1 MTHPLIPQIVDLAEP
16 LLQELNLELVEIV
29 FQTNRKIPLLKIS
42 VRNRSQ
48 DTSLEDCERM
58 SRRLEEKLDQTMT
71 IPGAY
76 VLEVSSPGISSILTT
91 DREFLSFKGFP
102 VVVETVSPFK
112 NRQQWSGRLQG
123 RDEESLFIN
132 QKGKIMTIPR
142 ELVAKVEIDERP
154 ERG

>member
-142 ELVAKVEIDERP
+142 ELVAKVEIDEQP
-154 ERG
+154 

>member
-1 MTHPLIPQIVDLAEP
+1 MTHHLIPQIIDLAKP
-16 LLQELNLELVEIV
+16 LAQELNLELVEVV
-29 FQTNRKIPLLKIS
+29 FQTNTNPPLLKIN
-42 VRNRSQ
+42 VRNQSK
-48 DTSLEDCERM
+48 DTSLEDCEQM
-58 SRRLEEKLDQTMT
+58 SRNLEEKLDQTAVISGT
-71 IPGAY
+71 Y

-102 VVVETVSPFK
+102 VIVETVSPYK

-142 ELVAKVEIDERP
+142 KLIAKVEIDERP
-154 ERG
+154 C

>member
-1 MTHPLIPQIVDLAEP
+1 MTHHLIPQIIGLAKP
-16 LLQELNLELVEIV
+16 LAQELNLELVEVV
-29 FQTNRKIPLLKIS
+29 FQTNTNPPLLKIN
-42 VRNRSQ
+42 VRNQSK
-48 DTSLEDCERM
+48 DTSLEDCEQM
-58 SRRLEEKLDQTMT
+58 SRNLEEKLDQTAVISGT
-71 IPGAY
+71 Y

-102 VVVETVSPFK
+102 VIVETVSPYK

-142 ELVAKVEIDERP
+142 KLIAKVEIDERP
-154 ERG
+154 C

>member
-16 LLQELNLELVEIV
+16 LLQDLNLELVEIV
-29 FQTNRKIPLLKIS
+29 FQTNKKTPLLKIK
-42 VRNRSQ
+42 VRNRNQ

-58 SRRLEEKLDQTMT
+58 SRLLEEKLDQTMT

-76 VLEVSSPGISSILTT
+76 VLEVSSPGISSVLTT

-154 ERG
+154 EQG

>member
-1 MTHPLIPQIVDLAEP
+1 MTHTLIPQILYLAKP
-16 LLQELNLELVEIV
+16 LAQELNLELVEVV
-29 FQTNRKIPLLKIS
+29 FQTNTNPPLLKIN
-42 VRNRSQ
+42 VRNQSK
-48 DTSLEDCERM
+48 DTSLEDCEQM
-58 SRRLEEKLDQTMT
+58 SRNLEEKLDQTAVISGT
-71 IPGAY
+71 Y

-102 VVVETVSPFK
+102 VIVETVSPYK

-142 ELVAKVEIDERP
+142 KLIAKVEIDERP
-154 ERG
+154 C

>member
-42 VRNRSQ
+42 VRNQSQ

-142 ELVAKVEIDERP
+142 ELVAKVEIDEQP
-154 ERG
+154 

>member
-1 MTHPLIPQIVDLAEP
+1 MTHPLIPQILDLAKP
-16 LLQELNLELVEIV
+16 LAQKLNLELVEVV
-29 FQTNRKIPLLKIS
+29 FQTNTNPPLLKIN
-42 VRNRSQ
+42 VRNQSK
-48 DTSLEDCERM
+48 DTSLEDCEQM
-58 SRRLEEKLDQTMT
+58 SRNLEEKLDQTAVISGT
-71 IPGAY
+71 Y

-102 VVVETVSPFK
+102 VIVETVSPYK

-142 ELVAKVEIDERP
+142 KLIAKVEIDERP
-154 ERG
+154 C

>member
-16 LLQELNLELVEIV
+16 FLQELNLELVEIV
-29 FQTNRKIPLLKIS
+29 FQTNKSTPLLKIN
-42 VRNRSQ
+42 VRNQSQ

-58 SRRLEEKLDQTMT
+58 SRLLEEKLDQTMT

-102 VVVETVSPFK
+102 IVVETLSPFK
-112 NRQQWSGRLQG
+112 NRQEWSGRLQG

-142 ELVAKVEIDERP
+142 ELISKVEIDERS
-154 ERG
+154 

>member
-1 MTHPLIPQIVDLAEP
+1 MTHPLIPQIIDLAKP
-16 LLQELNLELVEIV
+16 LAQELNLELVEVV
-29 FQTNRKIPLLKIS
+29 FQTNTNPPLLKIN
-42 VRNRSQ
+42 VRNQSK
-48 DTSLEDCERM
+48 DTSLEDCEQM
-58 SRRLEEKLDQTMT
+58 SRNLEEKLDQTAVISGT
-71 IPGAY
+71 Y

-102 VVVETVSPFK
+102 VIVETVSPYK

-142 ELVAKVEIDERP
+142 KLIAKVEIDERP
-154 ERG
+154 C

>member
-1 MTHPLIPQIVDLAEP
+1 MTHPLIPQILYLAKP
-16 LLQELNLELVEIV
+16 LAQELNLDLVEVV
-29 FQTNRKIPLLKIS
+29 FQTNTNPPLLKIN
-42 VRNRSQ
+42 VRNQSK
-48 DTSLEDCERM
+48 DTSLEDCEQM
-58 SRRLEEKLDQTMT
+58 SRNLEEKLDQTAVISGT
-71 IPGAY
+71 Y

-102 VVVETVSPFK
+102 VIVETVSPYK

-142 ELVAKVEIDERP
+142 KLIAKVEIDERP
-154 ERG
+154 C

>member
-1 MTHPLIPQIVDLAEP
+1 MTHPLIPQILYLAKP
-16 LLQELNLELVEIV
+16 LAQELNLELVEVV
-29 FQTNRKIPLLKIS
+29 FQTNTNPPLLKIN
-42 VRNRSQ
+42 VRNQSK
-48 DTSLEDCERM
+48 DTSLEDCEQM
-58 SRRLEEKLDQTMT
+58 SKNLEEKLDQTAVISGT
-71 IPGAY
+71 Y

-102 VVVETVSPFK
+102 VIVETVSPYK

-142 ELVAKVEIDERP
+142 KLIAKVEIDERP
-154 ERG
+154 C

>member
-1 MTHPLIPQIVDLAEP
+1 MTHHLIPQIIDLAKP
-16 LLQELNLELVEIV
+16 LAQELNLELVEVV
-29 FQTNRKIPLLKIS
+29 FQTNTNPSLLKIN
-42 VRNRSQ
+42 VRNQSK
-48 DTSLEDCERM
+48 DTSLEDCEQM
-58 SRRLEEKLDQTMT
+58 SRNLEEKLDQTAVISGT
-71 IPGAY
+71 Y

-102 VVVETVSPFK
+102 VIVETVSPYK

-142 ELVAKVEIDERP
+142 KLIAKVEIDERP
-154 ERG
+154 C